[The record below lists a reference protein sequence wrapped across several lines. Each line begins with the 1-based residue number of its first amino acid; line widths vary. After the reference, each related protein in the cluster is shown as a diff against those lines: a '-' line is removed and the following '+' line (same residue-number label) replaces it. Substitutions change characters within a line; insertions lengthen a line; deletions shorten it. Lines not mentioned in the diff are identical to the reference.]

1 MEIDITDFFN
11 QCAPMDYSA
20 SRAELGDSAGAD
32 TWRAACDD
40 APDYNMLDTDEKRQA
55 FRDHID
61 GYGAWSDNEITA
73 FSDLE
78 LNALLMQFIA
88 GYIREADLDGTA
100 TDWEAYESDD
110 NLAHNIG
117 LGYDGRVYY
126 YLGA

>member
-20 SRAELGDSAGAD
+20 SSAELGDSAGAD

-40 APDYNMLDTDEKRQA
+40 APEYNMLDTDEKRQA

-117 LGYDGRVYY
+117 LGYDG
-126 YLGA
+126 